1 MSLPVAKLEH
11 CAFGCFGY
19 PCFSQLFKRAGIAA
33 NAAAGDGKNDLQ
45 CDYGGVLSSN
55 SYYTLQTLEM
65 LFVLKGC
72 IGFVSKLLI
81 VLVLERLRQNTNV
94 GNHWTVFQP
103 AIPRVK
109 VLFLPT
115 FVVSTSW
122 AACPGNPVQSA
133 LGLVSSR
140 KAFDDLL
147 PTLFHREANEGFRQI
162 ENSHQMSFFPNLA
175 TCVSVPCL
183 SLAGLL
189 VS

>member
-81 VLVLERLRQNTNV
+81 VLERLRQNANV

-133 LGLVSSR
+133 LGHGQLQPVGRHLTIFCLHCSTG
-140 KAFDDLL
+140 K
-147 PTLFHREANEGFRQI
+147 PTKGFGRLKT
-162 ENSHQMSFFPNLA
+162 H
-175 TCVSVPCL
+175 TR
-183 SLAGLL
+183 
-189 VS
+189 